1 MADELK
7 VLSSFQNVS
16 LYPNSFPI
24 LIEKVLKESDIYLD
38 INHEDKLGYIYDLV
52 KKHSKPM
59 LAFDN
64 TRLPNLDDSSYESIC
79 SHERPEEMV
88 EVIRKYMENQLC
100 NNQSF

>member
-1 MADELK
+1 
-7 VLSSFQNVS
+7 
-16 LYPNSFPI
+16 
-24 LIEKVLKESDIYLD
+24 
-38 INHEDKLGYIYDLV
+38 
-52 KKHSKPM
+52 M

>member
-16 LYPNSFPI
+16 LYPNSF

-38 INHEDKLGYIYDLV
+38 INHEDKLDYIYDLV

-59 LAFDN
+59 LTFDN
-64 TRLPNLDDSSYESIC
+64 TRLSNLDDSSYESIC

-100 NNQSF
+100 KNQSF